1 MKNDKR
7 NVVQTLK
14 ELLVMYKHDRF
25 EGRGRD
31 YMNAVVGSHYQRLAS
46 TGETM
51 VTHHESK
58 SGETVYLNADSD
70 PLVKEAIKTL
80 NATV

>member
-1 MKNDKR
+1 MKNEKR

-14 ELLVMYKHDRF
+14 ELLAMYKHDRF
-25 EGRGRD
+25 EGRGKE
-31 YMNAVVGSHYQRLAS
+31 YMNAVVGSHYQRLSS

-51 VTHHESK
+51 VTHHDSK
-58 SGETVYLNADSD
+58 SGETVYLYADSD
-70 PLVKEAIKTL
+70 PLVKAAVKTL